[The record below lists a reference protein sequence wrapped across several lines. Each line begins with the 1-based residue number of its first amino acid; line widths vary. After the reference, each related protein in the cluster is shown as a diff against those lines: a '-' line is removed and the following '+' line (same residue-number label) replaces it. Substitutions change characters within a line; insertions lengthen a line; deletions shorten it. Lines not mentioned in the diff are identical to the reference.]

1 MSQGSALRFFRA
13 FLVTALVLALAS
25 GAHVTGGEHLPAP
38 AIFMTLAVLLLVP
51 VTALA
56 GRELS
61 FKTLIVVLGGGQV
74 LLHGAF
80 SALGGGAICQSATT
94 ARSAHHGPAAS
105 VECLSPDASVS
116 LLASHGNSILM
127 LAGHALAVLATAW
140 VLRKGEE
147 ALWQLLAW
155 LRPLIRA
162 LQLAPIVP
170 DCRIPAVADVIV
182 PPAPWRNLRPDAV
195 RGPPTP
201 LVFP

>member
-1 MSQGSALRFFRA
+1 MSQGGALRFFRA

-25 GAHVTGGEHLPAP
+25 GAHVIGGEHLPAP
-38 AIFMTLAVLLLVP
+38 AIFILLAILLLVP

-61 FKTLIVVLGGGQV
+61 LKTLLMILGGGQV

-80 SALGGGAICQSATT
+80 SAFAGGAICQSATT
-94 ARSAHHGPAAS
+94 ARPAHHGPAAGI
-105 VECLSPDASVS
+105 ECLSPEASAA
-116 LLASHGNSILM
+116 LLASHGTSILM
-127 LAGHALAVLATAW
+127 LTGHALAVLAMAW

-155 LRPLIRA
+155 LRTLIRA

-170 DCRIPAVADVIV
+170 DCRIPAVADVLV
-182 PPAPWRNLRPDAV
+182 PPAPWRNLRLDAV
-195 RGPPTP
+195 RGPPAR